1 MKNIDIKSLIIGALF
16 TSTVLLGMGAVS
28 GPAST
33 TFKLD
38 GPIDLRLGFGS
49 SKPSSSNTSTPTE
62 LGDRAGN
69 LSITLLNGPPV
80 VGFDGND
87 HQQFKFK

>member
-33 TFKLD
+33 TLKLD

-49 SKPSSSNTSTPTE
+49 SRPSSSNTSTPTE
-62 LGDRAGN
+62 LRDGSKLKVELSGLFTHNNIGN
-69 LSITLLNGPPV
+69 
-80 VGFDGND
+80 
-87 HQQFKFK
+87 